1 MFTYMDNIAYV
12 LRVQTAPGF
21 WPSFHGPR
29 PATVLLESVSRIPSW
44 EVSSAAAQNL
54 WPVWFEHRNRGGAG
68 AYSADEPM
76 LSTRVIAVNLST
88 GAVAH
93 LYEGG
98 PDVNL
103 FRGDEAN
110 ETQFADVASY
120 IPRGCR

>member
-1 MFTYMDNIAYV
+1 MGLT
-12 LRVQTAPGF
+12 
-21 WPSFHGPR
+21 
-29 PATVLLESVSRIPSW
+29 SR
-44 EVSSAAAQNL
+44 
-54 WPVWFEHRNRGGAG
+54 WFEHRNRGGAG
-68 AYSADEPM
+68 AFSADEPM

-110 ETQFADVASY
+110 ETPLIASDY
-120 IPRGCR
+120 AFM